1 MSAVTGPTNQRQ
13 FLSVHLHHPIP
24 GHVGSTLVYITRVS
38 LTHLTA
44 VHESELTTNPATV
57 VFEWNG
63 EVVQMTGRVLRST
76 KAREKARELFA
87 SEIELSHIED
97 DSLTAM
103 RKLIGQQVE
112 RALDEQMSNAQGV
125 PAVNAVAYQTGA
137 ASQGYVRC
145 TLQPDNTW
153 LKVETR
159 DAEQPVLGFTI
170 SRGESDEEIDML
182 CAVFQR
188 SDEGGRKMIRQ
199 LAEIS
204 VSQRLGVPTRKYNP

>member
-1 MSAVTGPTNQRQ
+1 MSVVSGPPDQRQ

-24 GHVGSTLVYITRVS
+24 GHVGATLVYITRVS
-38 LTHLTA
+38 LTHLTV
-44 VHESELTTNPATV
+44 VHESELTTNTATV

-63 EVVQMTGRVLRST
+63 AVVQMTGQILGST
-76 KAREKARELFA
+76 KAREGARELFA
-87 SEIELSHIED
+87 SEVELSHIED

-112 RALDEQMSNAQGV
+112 RALDEQMSNAQGI
-125 PAVNAVAYQTGA
+125 PAANAVVYQTGA

-145 TLQPDNTW
+145 TLKHNNTW

-159 DAEQPVLGFTI
+159 DAKQPVLGFTV

-188 SDEGGRKMIRQ
+188 SDEGGRRMIRQ

-204 VSQRLGVPTRKYNP
+204 VSQSLGVPTRKYNP